1 MRKMMQMRAFV
12 NRPYKEERRK
22 QKACGREGH
31 APALWGADPPGKR
44 ESPEGANGRVAR
56 VRRWGARSRRRT
68 ASRRE
73 GRPPPGRAN
82 APGKRRRA
90 PQGPQRSKR
99 PARARRPGLP
109 RAGPAVLS
117 AMAGLTA
124 GFGMGPGDPRLRGR
138 ARAGRSPRGPGSGRP
153 GVLRPA
159 CARLDSSGAIFNRD
173 LDVSEE
179 LGLLVPL
186 A

>member
-1 MRKMMQMRAFV
+1 MRKMTQMQAFV
-12 NRPYKEERRK
+12 NRSYKEERRK

-31 APALWGADPPGKR
+31 APPRPSGVQTPRKARKPPRGRTGAWRASEDGGR
-44 ESPEGANGRVAR
+44 GAVTGQRH
-56 VRRWGARSRRRT
+56 GARGARRPGGRMPPE
-68 ASRRE
+68 SKE
-73 GRPPPGRAN
+73 GPL
-82 APGKRRRA
+82 RA
-90 PQGPQRSKR
+90 PEHSKR

-159 CARLDSSGAIFNRD
+159 CARLDSS
-173 LDVSEE
+173 
-179 LGLLVPL
+179 
-186 A
+186 

>member
-1 MRKMMQMRAFV
+1 MRKMTQMRAFV
-12 NRPYKEERRK
+12 NRSYKEERRK

-31 APALWGADPPGKR
+31 APPRPSGVQTPRKARKPPRGRTGAWRASEDG
-44 ESPEGANGRVAR
+44 
-56 VRRWGARSRRRT
+56 GARSRRRT

-82 APGKRRRA
+82 APGKQEGPPRA
-90 PQGPQRSKR
+90 PRCSKR

-109 RAGPAVLS
+109 RACPAVLS

-159 CARLDSSGAIFNRD
+159 CARLDSSRAT
-173 LDVSEE
+173 
-179 LGLLVPL
+179 
-186 A
+186 

>member
-1 MRKMMQMRAFV
+1 MRSPNKQGDGRSLQIAAKDTRSKSSAEKRRA
-12 NRPYKEERRK
+12 R
-22 QKACGREGH
+22 
-31 APALWGADPPGKR
+31 
-44 ESPEGANGRVAR
+44 
-56 VRRWGARSRRRT
+56 
-68 ASRRE
+68 RRE
-73 GRPPPGRAN
+73 GRGARGARPCRPSGGPAPPEGGEAPEGAGGLRARARRGRN
-82 APGKRRRA
+82 APITREGPRRA
-90 PQGPQRSKR
+90 PRRRKR

-138 ARAGRSPRGPGSGRP
+138 ARAGRSLRSQRRAPLRA
-153 GVLRPA
+153 GVLGPA
-159 CARLDSSGAIFNRD
+159 CAHDFACATVLDRRG
-173 LDVSEE
+173 EE

>member
-1 MRKMMQMRAFV
+1 MQMRAFV
-12 NRPYKEERRK
+12 NSSYK
-22 QKACGREGH
+22 A
-31 APALWGADPPGKR
+31 APRSGGPAAGKGAAP
-44 ESPEGANGRVAR
+44 
-56 VRRWGARSRRRT
+56 
-68 ASRRE
+68 RRE
-73 GRPPPGRAN
+73 GRPATPALRGADSPEGGKAPEGGGALRAR
-82 APGKRRRA
+82 ARRGAQSPRESERA
-90 PQGPQRSKR
+90 PQGPQGRKR

-138 ARAGRSPRGPGSGRP
+138 ARAGRSPRGPGCGRP

-159 CARLDSSGAIFNRD
+159 CARLDSSRAILSR